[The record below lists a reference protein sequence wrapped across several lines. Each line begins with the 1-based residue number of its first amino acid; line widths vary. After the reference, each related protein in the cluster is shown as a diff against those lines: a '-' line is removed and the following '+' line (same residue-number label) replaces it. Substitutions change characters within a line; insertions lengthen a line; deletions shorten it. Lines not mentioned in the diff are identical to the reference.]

1 MRLPR
6 LRSLVVL
13 VALVGALLPGVA
25 PIAAA
30 STGADLNAAAVQER
44 CTRGD
49 AEALFQVSP
58 LPAQVMR
65 PRGQDHPGLLEA
77 YSNCQYRVFRD
88 GATVTFCE
96 DDFIV
101 GGIVAYWDYKVD
113 GISRAEAIGILETAV
128 DRVWLDGVEQTLR
141 VTAYKDLNSVNL
153 GVIVYQVR
161 AFVTQLQPGDYVS
174 TWVATYPDGPDD
186 TATVYLHILPRELCA

>member
-1 MRLPR
+1 MR
-6 LRSLVVL
+6 S
-13 VALVGALLPGVA
+13 
-25 PIAAA
+25 
-30 STGADLNAAAVQER
+30 
-44 CTRGD
+44 
-49 AEALFQVSP
+49 
-58 LPAQVMR
+58 
-65 PRGQDHPGLLEA
+65 RGQDHPGLLEA

-88 GATVTFCE
+88 GATYTFCE

-161 AFVTQLQPGDYVS
+161 AFVTQLQPRDYVS
-174 TWVATYPDGPDD
+174 LWVATYPDGSSD